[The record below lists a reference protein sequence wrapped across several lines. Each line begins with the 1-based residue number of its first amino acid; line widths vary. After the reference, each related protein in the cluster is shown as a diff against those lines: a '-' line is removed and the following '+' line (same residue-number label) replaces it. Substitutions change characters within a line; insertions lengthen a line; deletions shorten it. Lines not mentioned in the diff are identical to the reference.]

1 VQHQKTEGRKQKSAA
16 KTRIAR
22 ITTERRRAR
31 VSDGRSVKL
40 NTWERMYRIYG
51 WLKNGEYPNCGRVVA
66 EFEVE
71 RKTALRDIAFMQDRR
86 AGS

>member
-1 VQHQKTEGRKQKSAA
+1 
-16 KTRIAR
+16 
-22 ITTERRRAR
+22 
-31 VSDGRSVKL
+31 
-40 NTWERMYRIYG
+40 MYQIYG

-71 RKTALRDIAFMQDRR
+71 RRTALRDIAFMQDRR

>member
-1 VQHQKTEGRKQKSAA
+1 M
-16 KTRIAR
+16 
-22 ITTERRRAR
+22 
-31 VSDGRSVKL
+31 SDGRSEKR
-40 NTWERMYRIYG
+40 NTWERMYQIYG

-71 RKTALRDIAFMQDRR
+71 RRTALRDIAFMQDRR